1 MVKSVQ
7 EPLIDGLIGIW
18 QENDVVKSLPVQGR
32 SMHPLIK
39 DGDDLYIKFCKPQ
52 SIKVGDIVAFRRR
65 KSTIV
70 HRIIRKTGGGF
81 LEKGDLQLRAELIK
95 TERIMGKVVVG
106 PAGKVYS
113 RANSLLT
120 LLGYIIHRLSRVRFL
135 AKPLLL
141 IPFTINAG
149 TRIITKLRQDEVQS

>member
-1 MVKSVQ
+1 MY
-7 EPLIDGLIGIW
+7 
-18 QENDVVKSLPVQGR
+18 
-32 SMHPLIK
+32 PLIK
-39 DGDDLYIKFCKPQ
+39 DGDNLYIKFCKPN
-52 SIKVGDIVAFRRR
+52 SIRVGDIVAFRRG

-70 HRIIRKTGGGF
+70 HRLIKKTGGGF

-95 TERIMGKVVVG
+95 TERIMGKVVMG
-106 PAGKVYS
+106 PESKIYS
-113 RANSLLT
+113 RLSSLLT
-120 LLGYIIHRLSRVRFL
+120 LLGYVIHRLSRVRFL